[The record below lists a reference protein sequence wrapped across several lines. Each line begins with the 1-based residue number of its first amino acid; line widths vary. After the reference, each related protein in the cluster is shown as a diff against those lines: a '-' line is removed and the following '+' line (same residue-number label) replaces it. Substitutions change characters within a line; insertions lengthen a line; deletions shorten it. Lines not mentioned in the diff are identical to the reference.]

1 MHLNGSIRFGS
12 GTFLMIKGAN
22 MTSDSVIQQPKSHS
36 VKPKDIL
43 TISCSVHI
51 RHCAAELTSV
61 RWMKTSYYHAPKMI
75 YPSGNQNKI
84 CQRTQSGETTCV
96 YYLLLTDLSYDDEGV
111 YYCVVTSCGQMM
123 SGVGTKLYFYN
134 RDYGCSISPV
144 PEITAIIILGVSLA
158 FYVGM
163 IIKRKYCYCTGSN
176 AGSSTRSI
184 TSAEGYQAENNAQ
197 HAALRENK
205 MDGSRR
211 RRDNTWSECVYL
223 SVKQ

>member
-1 MHLNGSIRFGS
+1 MHLNDSIRFGS

-22 MTSDSVIQQPKSHS
+22 MINESVVQQPESQS
-36 VKPKDIL
+36 VKPGKSVTL
-43 TISCSVHI
+43 SCSVHI

-61 RWMKTSYYHAPKMI
+61 MWMKRSSPQVFH
-75 YPSGNQNKI
+75 PSRNQSHT

-123 SGVGTKLYFYN
+123 SGGGTKLYFYYYN
-134 RDYGCSISPV
+134 YGCTAHPA
-144 PEITAIIILGVSLA
+144 PEIAVITILGVSLA
-158 FYVGM
+158 FYVWM
-163 IIKRKYCYCTGSN
+163 IIKRNRYHCTGSN